1 MIIGKWGTT
10 HFTLVLMK
18 KLALTFPKN
27 KGLVRA
33 LAQLWI
39 NFETTLN
46 QFWDYFFLDNFEKAL
61 GFPLSTHVVIKI

>member
-1 MIIGKWGTT
+1 
-10 HFTLVLMK
+10 MK

-33 LAQLWI
+33 LAQLWN

-61 GFPLSTHVVIKI
+61 GFPLATHVVIKI